1 MEKANFLELNVVGV
15 SFHVGSKCGTTETY
29 EIAVKDAKYLFNLGK
44 GLGMKMTVLD
54 IGGGFPGSDEETP
67 IKFEEIAKVV
77 NDAIDKH
84 FSDVED
90 LRLIAEPGRYF
101 ASSSHTMVFNVIGK
115 KKIIEKG
122 ETKFLY
128 YMNDGVYGCFNCIFF
143 DHATP
148 IICPFN
154 ERNEKKYKSTIFGP
168 TCDSLD
174 TISRDIDL
182 PELVVGEW
190 CYVENFGAYT
200 KAAASNFNGFQKV
213 EDKYVLLY

>member
-1 MEKANFLELNVVGV
+1 MKGINAKFGCTLEEAKMLMEKAKFLDLNVTGV
-15 SFHVGSKCGTTETY
+15 SFHISSKYGTAETY
-29 EIAVKDAKYLFNLGK
+29 LNTIKDCKKLFSLGK
-44 GLGMKMTVLD
+44 DLGMKMSILD
-54 IGGGFPGSDEETP
+54 IGGGFPGSDSEGRIT
-67 IKFEEIAKVV
+67 FEEIAKVV
-77 NDAIDKH
+77 NESIEKNFA
-84 FSDVED
+84 DVEE
-90 LRLIAEPGRYF
+90 LRVIAEPGRFF

-115 KKIIEKG
+115 KKIIENN

-143 DHATP
+143 DNASP

-190 CYVENFGAYT
+190 CYV
-200 KAAASNFNGFQKV
+200 
-213 EDKYVLLY
+213 